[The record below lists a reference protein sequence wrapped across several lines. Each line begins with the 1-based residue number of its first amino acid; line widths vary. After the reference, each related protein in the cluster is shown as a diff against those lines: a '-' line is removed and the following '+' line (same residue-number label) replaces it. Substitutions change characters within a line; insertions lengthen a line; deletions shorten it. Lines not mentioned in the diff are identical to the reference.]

1 MLVGH
6 QHLTDQELL
15 QRFHSTEQKEWLGIL
30 LKRYTLLLFG
40 VGMKYLKDEEE
51 AKDLVQT
58 VFLKALNELPK
69 YKVDYVKSWLY
80 MIARNQCLMKMR
92 QKNVTLSMETQS
104 SELPDSTDDSNNAI
118 QKEALLGSMEIA
130 IHELNDEQRIC
141 ITLFYLQKFSYQQI
155 SEQTGYSLLQIK
167 SHIQNGK
174 RNLKIKL
181 EKHKDHE

>member
-1 MLVGH
+1 MSAGH

-15 QRFHSTEQKEWLGIL
+15 QRYHSTEQTEWLGIL

-58 VFLKALNELPK
+58 VFLKALHELPK

-80 MIARNQCLMKMR
+80 MIARNQCLMKLR
-92 QKNVTLSMETQS
+92 QKNVTFSMETQTAD
-104 SELPDSTDDSNNAI
+104 LPDSHEDSTEAI

-130 IHELNDEQRIC
+130 LNQLNDEQRIC
-141 ITLFYLQKFSYQQI
+141 VTLFYLEKCSYQQI
-155 SEQTGYSLLQIK
+155 SEQTGYTLLQIK